1 MLIIPDELPV
11 LRENVKQQFS
21 EAKTRL
27 NSWVRN
33 FSKKLDGDIHPD
45 PPQTS
50 VGGYSYGR
58 SEQTR
63 YDADPYVIGDDF
75 THLNL
80 HDNES
85 MPPNDTARRPL
96 EKFNRT
102 VDEDDDLYAPS
113 PAPPAKPP
121 RPSSSDT
128 KAAVQSKQATKP
140 KKTWEPLSAKSA
152 KNDDGGVEAAD
163 RDPFALG
170 DSDEDIDQKL
180 KQVPDK
186 DVDLKP
192 EATERLKHSSVSSAN
207 KPTVADELKEAALDE
222 SGTVDASVKK
232 SIEEVKV
239 VGK

>member
-1 MLIIPDELPV
+1 MPSDELPV

-21 EAKTRL
+21 EAKTKL

-33 FSKKLDGDIHPD
+33 FSKKMDGDVNPD
-45 PPQTS
+45 PPRTS
-50 VGGYSYGR
+50 GGGYSYGR

-80 HDNES
+80 QDNES
-85 MPPNDTARRPL
+85 VQRDDTARRPL
-96 EKFNRT
+96 EKFNKPL
-102 VDEDDDLYAPS
+102 DEDDDLYAPS

-121 RPSSSDT
+121 RPSSSDA
-128 KAAVQSKQATKP
+128 KAAIQSKQATKP
-140 KKTWEPLSAKSA
+140 KKTWEPLSAKSTG
-152 KNDDGGVEAAD
+152 NEGGDAEAAE

-192 EATERLKHSSVSSAN
+192 EATERLKHASVSSAK
-207 KPTVADELKEAALDE
+207 KPTVADELQEAALDD
-222 SGTVDASVKK
+222 SGTVDASIKK
-232 SIEEVKV
+232 SIDEVQG